1 MSSIG
6 GISNSMAGLVAASQK
21 MQASMVK
28 MANATE
34 GGDIAALLAD
44 MVTSQA
50 SFAANASTLKAQSD
64 GLGQLLDVM
73 A

>member
-6 GISNSMAGLVAASQK
+6 ISSSISGLMAASQT

-28 MANATE
+28 MANASE
-34 GGDIAALLAD
+34 GGDMAAALAD
-44 MVTSQA
+44 MITSQV
-50 SFAANASTLKAQSD
+50 SFAANAQTLKAQSD

>member
-6 GISNSMAGLVAASQK
+6 GISNSMAGMMAASQQ

-28 MANATE
+28 MANASE
-34 GGDIAALLAD
+34 GGDIAALLAEQI
-44 MVTSQA
+44 TSQV
-50 SFAANASTLKAQSD
+50 SFEANAKTMKAQVD

>member
-1 MSSIG
+1 
-6 GISNSMAGLVAASQK
+6 MAGMMAASQQ

-28 MANATE
+28 MANASE
-34 GGDIAALLAD
+34 GGDIAALLAEQ
-44 MVTSQA
+44 VTSQV
-50 SFAANASTLKAQSD
+50 SFAANAQVMKSQVE

>member
-1 MSSIG
+1 
-6 GISNSMAGLVAASQK
+6 MAGMMAASQQ

-28 MANATE
+28 LANASE
-34 GGDIAALLAD
+34 GGDMAALLAEQ
-44 MVTSQA
+44 VTSQA
-50 SFAANASTLKAQSD
+50 SFAANAQVMKAQVD

>member
-1 MSSIG
+1 M
-6 GISNSMAGLVAASQK
+6 AASQT

-28 MANATE
+28 MANASE
-34 GGDIAALLAD
+34 GGDMAAALAD
-44 MVTSQA
+44 MITSQV
-50 SFAANASTLKAQSD
+50 SFAANAQTLKAQSD